1 MRLAFGT
8 PLLLL
13 LHDESEASRA
23 FPRRGMKSFW
33 YLTTKHVAILGAS
46 QRKLRASLIVFSKPS
61 AKQRW
66 IERLEDVF
74 CSCRV

>member
-46 QRKLRASLIVFSKPS
+46 PRKLKHELGASWCFHHPVIIHDQK
-61 AKQRW
+61 
-66 IERLEDVF
+66 
-74 CSCRV
+74 